1 MSTVYQNLGKFWKG
15 VDVDP
20 VRNPYTPN
28 AGARPP
34 VLQGRDDLLE
44 DFRLLVQR
52 VADGRSDK
60 GYVVTGLRGVGK
72 TVLLG
77 EFETIARDLG
87 AVVVSYEVPKAPG
100 ALTRRFPA
108 LARKALLE
116 ISPSARWGERARRAA
131 AVIRGFK
138 ARFDP
143 EGGWS
148 IEYDVSD
155 AMSVEGVA
163 DSGDFVAD
171 LADLVEALG
180 EAARAERRVV
190 VFLIDEI
197 QHLDST
203 ELSALVIAKHR
214 VNQRVLPI
222 VFAGAGLPQLPAFT
236 AEAQTYAERM
246 FRWPQIGR
254 LDDRAARL
262 ALLEPAARLGVA
274 FEEAAL
280 ASITAY
286 TEGYPY
292 FLQEYGRAV
301 WDAAEASPITL
312 RDAEDTRT
320 TVEAVLDQDFF
331 SVRVAGLPDRELGYL
346 RALASLG
353 PGEHTPA
360 AVAVAMNRSGSASVG
375 SATARLVS
383 RGLIYSTRRGYVAFT
398 VPQFDRY
405 VRRTFG

>member
-1 MSTVYQNLGKFWKG
+1 M
-15 VDVDP
+15 DP

-34 VLQGRDDLLE
+34 ALQGRDDLLE
-44 DFRLLVQR
+44 DFRLLVER
-52 VADGRSDK
+52 VGEGRSDK

-87 AVVVSYEVPKAPG
+87 AVVVFYEVPKAPG
-100 ALTRRFPA
+100 SLTRRFPA
-108 LARKALLE
+108 LARKALLDL
-116 ISPSARWGERARRAA
+116 SPSVRWGERARRAA

-143 EGGWS
+143 DGGWS
-148 IEYDVSD
+148 ITFD
-155 AMSVEGVA
+155 AADAISVEGVA

-171 LADLVEALG
+171 LADLVEVLG
-180 EAARAERRVV
+180 EAARAEGRVV

-197 QHLDST
+197 QHLDSS

-214 VNQRVLPI
+214 VNQRVLPV

-262 ALLEPAARLGVA
+262 AILEPAARLGVA
-274 FEEAAL
+274 FDEDAL
-280 ASITAY
+280 SFITDY

-301 WDAAEASPITL
+301 WDAAAGSPITL
-312 RDAEDTRT
+312 EDAVDTRS

-331 SVRVAGLPDRELGYL
+331 SVRVAGLPDRELEYL

-353 PGEHTPA
+353 PGDHTPA
-360 AVAVAMNRSGSASVG
+360 EVAAAMNRSGSAAVG
-375 SATARLVS
+375 SATARLVE